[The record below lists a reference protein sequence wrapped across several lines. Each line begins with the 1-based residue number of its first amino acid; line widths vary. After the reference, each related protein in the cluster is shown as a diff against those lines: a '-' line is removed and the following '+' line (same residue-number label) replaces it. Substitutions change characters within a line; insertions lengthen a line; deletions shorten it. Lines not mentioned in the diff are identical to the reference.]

1 MIEFKGNINN
11 EGESQGHYLC
21 DIKEN
26 VTNKWFRTNDNSD
39 PMPIRTIDVSQY
51 GYVVLFKRV

>member
-1 MIEFKGNINN
+1 M
-11 EGESQGHYLC
+11 GHYLC

-26 VTNKWFRTNDNSD
+26 ITNKWFRTNDNSD
-39 PMPIRTIDVSQY
+39 PMPIRTTDVSQY